1 MLVIIESPYR
11 GDVESNLKY
20 ARECMKDS
28 LMRGEAPFASHL
40 LYTQVLDDTDPD
52 ERTLGMERAF
62 WWYKHADLMAV
73 YRDKGITVGMCN
85 GMEIAESYGITIEYR
100 SLHGNYC

>member
-40 LYTQVLDDTDPD
+40 LYTQVLDDRDPD

-62 WWYKHADLMAV
+62 KWYTHADLMAV
-73 YRDKGITVGMCN
+73 YRDKGITFGMCN
-85 GMEIAESYGITIEYR
+85 GMEIAEGHGITIEYR
-100 SLHGNYC
+100 SLYGNYC